1 MFLAEEMTTQKHTGG
16 VIVTALRFIEIHRS
30 QVNIMS
36 SPQVWQPVPYIIFCF
51 DLTP

>member
-1 MFLAEEMTTQKHTGG
+1 MAEEMSTQKLTGC

-30 QVNIMS
+30 QVNMS
-36 SPQVWQPVPYIIFCF
+36 SPQVWQPVPYIIFSF